1 MSRKLPVLSPYIYPF
16 FIGCVWVISF
26 LEVCNPRH
34 LCPLRH
40 RSSDA
45 FLDGLH
51 QGPSREGLFFLF
63 SVLLLIQICEKLFM
77 KSKMYQWS
85 IHSVQVRDTSFSGLG
100 VTYLELW
107 ANTRR
112 GKQQEDDASSWP
124 SSSSSYIHSLT
135 SCAIRFTM
143 TVGIW
148 TKRWLFV
155 MTKATWRPPERE
167 LIKRARASS
176 KVAWSD
182 GSLSSFFL

>member
-77 KSKMYQWS
+77 KSKMNQWS
-85 IHSVQVRDTSFSGLG
+85 IQYKFVIRAFLALVLRTLSCEQT
-100 VTYLELW
+100 
-107 ANTRR
+107 
-112 GKQQEDDASSWP
+112 QE
-124 SSSSSYIHSLT
+124 
-135 SCAIRFTM
+135 
-143 TVGIW
+143 
-148 TKRWLFV
+148 
-155 MTKATWRPPERE
+155 EE
-167 LIKRARASS
+167 SS
-176 KVAWSD
+176 KKMTHPRDHHHRRHIYIVLLLVRSASPWRSEFGRKD
-182 GSLSSFFL
+182 GYL